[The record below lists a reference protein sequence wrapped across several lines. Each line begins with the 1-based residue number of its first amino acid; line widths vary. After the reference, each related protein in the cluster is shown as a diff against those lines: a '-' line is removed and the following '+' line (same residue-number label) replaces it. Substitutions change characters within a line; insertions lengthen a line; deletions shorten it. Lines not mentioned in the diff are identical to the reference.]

1 MKTIKVLD
9 SALIPLL
16 WRNSNVAR
24 VYLYLLSK
32 SGEPVSYRGIAKDT
46 GLTMSMVKTALEKL
60 KSNGVITQVSTQ
72 VTTQVSTQITLCGIE
87 VKSKSAT
94 QKTTQIITQVPTQV
108 KTKVFRP
115 PTEQEVCDYVAEK
128 GFHFNPESFIPFYQ
142 GKGWKVGDQP
152 MKDWKAACRTWEIRW
167 KEKHGEQFYYQIS
180 QRSVPRKTNRL
191 EQLEQANRAI
201 LQQPGNIDSL
211 IYDKK

>member
-9 SALIPLL
+9 NALIPLL

-32 SGEPVSYRGIAKDT
+32 SGEPISYRGIAKDT
-46 GLTMSMVKTALEKL
+46 GLTIGMVKTALEKL
-60 KSNGVITQVSTQ
+60 KSNGVITQVLTQ
-72 VTTQVSTQITLCGIE
+72 ITTQVSTQ
-87 VKSKSAT
+87 A
-94 QKTTQIITQVPTQV
+94 
-108 KTKVFRP
+108 KTKKFIP
-115 PTEQEVCDYVAEK
+115 PTERQVMDYVAQN
-128 GFHFNPESFIPFYQ
+128 GYHFNPESFIPFYQ
-142 GKGWKVGDQP
+142 GKGWKIGDQP

-180 QRSVPRKTNRL
+180 QQPAPGKANRL
-191 EQLEQANRAI
+191 EQLEQATRAI